1 MAYEKHLN
9 DGKSS
14 ITTERRGPFAQLK
27 KPRIEQPRIH
37 FYELEASEVLDV
49 IHNDEHPLFES
60 YTDIG
65 KIKARKVNSQF
76 DVPIGD
82 LLWIKPMDSNI
93 KELPVIGEF
102 VVIATYM
109 GEEYYTNK
117 IGIFNSPNHNVLP
130 GLTLSTGPAGDK
142 AATANDYTI
151 HGAGGTPTSEEE
163 SDFLYDQLESF
174 DEDTDVRPLRQ
185 YAGDITIE
193 GRFGNSIRFGS
204 NHRKGIH
211 SSNDSSDNYV
221 SPNVKIQAG
230 LQMDAPVKEQQFA
243 KPVDE
248 DINEDGSCVWLTTD
262 EKVTLEPGSS
272 AATTHYENFAPPS
285 EYKGK
290 QIHLNSDRLIFN
302 SKQEE
307 TIVFSKKDIYCNT
320 QAEFIVDADEKI
332 ILNTPGPSLINSNG
346 RMDLVTQDKTVIE
359 SPNIYLGDDGADEPV
374 VLGNKLLDIMNQ
386 LCDGIRACMWV
397 NGAGPAGLAPGS
409 DAMITAAQN
418 QFQTYLSKQNF
429 SK

>member
-9 DGKSS
+9 KTDSA
-14 ITTERRGPFAQLK
+14 TTTSRRQGISQLK

-37 FYELEASEVLDV
+37 FYELEAAEVLDV
-49 IHNDEHPLFES
+49 IHNDDHPLFDGYDS
-60 YTDIG
+60 IG
-65 KIKARKVNSQF
+65 KVKARKVNSQF

-82 LLWIKPMDSNI
+82 LLWIKAMDTNM
-93 KELPVIGEF
+93 KQLPLIGEF
-102 VVIATYM
+102 VVIAKYLD
-109 GEEYYTNK
+109 EEFYTNK
-117 IGIFNSPNHNVLP
+117 LGMFNSPNSNVLP
-130 GLTLSTGPAGDK
+130 ALTLSTGPSGDK
-142 AATANDYTI
+142 AATVSDYTL

-163 SDFLYDQLESF
+163 KDFVFDQLESF
-174 DEDTDVRPLRQ
+174 NSDLNVKPLRQ
-185 YAGDITIE
+185 YAGDVTIE
-193 GRFGNSIRFGS
+193 GRFGNGIRLGS

-211 SSNDSSDNYV
+211 MANDSSDNYI
-221 SPNVKIQAG
+221 SSNVKIQAG
-230 LQMDAPVKEQQFA
+230 LEMDAPLKETQFM

-248 DINEDGSCVWLTTD
+248 DINEDGSSIWLTTD
-262 EKVTLEPGSS
+262 ETVALEPGSS
-272 AATTHYENFAPPS
+272 EATTHYENFGPPS

-290 QIHLNSDRLIFN
+290 QVHINSDRLVFN

-307 TIVFSKKDIYCNT
+307 TIIFSKKDIYCNT
-320 QAEFIVDADEKI
+320 QAEFIVDADEKL
-332 ILNTPGPSLINSNG
+332 ILHTPGTSFINSDG
-346 RMDLVTQDKTVIE
+346 RMDLVTQDKTVVD
-359 SPNIYLGDDGADEPV
+359 SPFIYLGDDGADEPV